1 MWHPQRFSGGWLCID
16 LYPQRFPCCFKPTN
30 SLKMAAT
37 GTRNGTM
44 INGGGCSKRYASGR
58 LIPKRGQVKLGI
70 VLGLANS
77 FASIFSPSSNKRA
90 SSTRLSHR
98 TYNS

>member
-1 MWHPQRFSGGWLCID
+1 
-16 LYPQRFPCCFKPTN
+16 
-30 SLKMAAT
+30 MAAT
-37 GTRNGTM
+37 GTRNGTI
-44 INGGGCSKRYASGR
+44 INGGGCCKRYASGR
-58 LIPKRGQVKLGI
+58 LIPKRGQVTLGI

-98 TYNS
+98 TYNN